1 MLLLIAI
8 VRYLRV
14 VLHVIVPKQWR
25 GMCPLPTDFCL
36 YSDYSFELFIVLY
49 DVMMLIM
56 AI

>member
-1 MLLLIAI
+1 
-8 VRYLRV
+8 
-14 VLHVIVPKQWR
+14 
-25 GMCPLPTDFCL
+25 MCPLPTDFCL